1 LESSPGDSPYPAL
14 MIFASLLNTG
24 IEGSDWLSV
33 IISIVL
39 IGLLLLCSALMSG
52 SENAFFSLSTQ
63 TLDELRETDSSYA
76 RATVYLLNHPKKLLA
91 TILIANNFVNVAV
104 VMISSFIVSIVF
116 NFTLY
121 PLAGFILQVVVIT
134 FLIVMIGE
142 VLPKIYAVQNSM
154 KLVKLMAVPMLSLSK
169 VLYPFVYVLEKS
181 TSIIDKR
188 ITKKGHMLSIDELTH
203 AINITSEEDAPNDE
217 KEILRSI
224 VNFGNI
230 SVKEIMKPRMDVV
243 AYENTITLSELIKE
257 INEWGYSRI
266 PVYEDNFDKVIGVL
280 YIKDLLPHLNKDDSF
295 KWQQLIKPPYFVPE
309 SKKIDDLLK
318 EFQSKRVHLAVVVDE
333 YGGTNGIVTMEDIL
347 EEIFGEIKDEFD
359 DDELF
364 YSKLD
369 ENNYVLE
376 AKIPLNDMCKLMEL
390 DDNVFDSVRG
400 ESDTLGG
407 MILEITRKIPNLK
420 QKVEYGDFTFT
431 IESVDKRK
439 IKRVKGDHKPPCT
452 TSIT

>member
-14 MIFASLLNTG
+14 ALLASVFHEQ
-24 IEGSDWLSV
+24 IAGSDLVSV
-33 IISIVL
+33 IISFML
-39 IGLLLLCSALMSG
+39 IALLLLCSALMSG
-52 SENAFFSLSTQ
+52 SENAFFSLSPQ
-63 TLDELRETDSSYA
+63 TLDELRESDTGYA
-76 RATVYLLNHPKKLLA
+76 KATVYLLNHPKKLLA

-104 VMISSFIVSIVF
+104 VMLSSFIVSILF
-116 NFTLY
+116 NFELY
-121 PLAGFILQVVVIT
+121 PLLGFVLQVVVIT

-154 KLVKLMAVPMLSLSK
+154 KLVRLMGVPMLTLSK
-169 VLYPFVYVLEKS
+169 VLYPFVYVLERS

-203 AINITSEEDAPNDE
+203 AIDITSEKDAPEDE
-217 KEILRSI
+217 KEILKSI

-243 AYENTITLSELIKE
+243 AYDKHIPLSELVKE

-266 PVYEDNFDKVIGVL
+266 PVYEGNFDHVVGVL
-280 YIKDLLPHLNKDDSF
+280 YIKDLLPHLNKDDAF
-295 KWQQLIKPPYFVPE
+295 EWQKLIKAPYFVPE

-318 EFQSKRVHLAVVVDE
+318 EFQNKRVHLAVVVDE
-333 YGGTNGIVTMEDIL
+333 FGGTSGIVTMEDIL

-359 DDELF
+359 EDDLF
-364 YSKLD
+364 YSRLD
-369 ENNYVLE
+369 DDNFVFE

-390 DDNVFDSVRG
+390 DDEVFDDIRG

-407 MILEITRKIPNLK
+407 MILEVTRKIPNLK
-420 QKVEYGDFTFT
+420 QKIEHKQFLFT

-439 IKRVKGDHKPPCT
+439 IKRVKVTVKRT
-452 TSIT
+452 EQEA

>member
-1 LESSPGDSPYPAL
+1 MESSPGDSPYPAL

-33 IISIVL
+33 FISFVL

-169 VLYPFVYVLEKS
+169 LLYPFVYVLEKS

-390 DDNVFDSVRG
+390 DDNVFDSIRG

-439 IKRVKGDHKPPCT
+439 IKRVKVTINRPAQQA
-452 TSIT
+452 

>member
-1 LESSPGDSPYPAL
+1 MESSPGDSPYPAL

-439 IKRVKGDHKPPCT
+439 IKRVKVTINRPVQQA
-452 TSIT
+452 

>member
-1 LESSPGDSPYPAL
+1 

-420 QKVEYGDFTFT
+420 QKVEFGDFTFT

-439 IKRVKGDHKPPCT
+439 IKRVKVTINRPVQQA
-452 TSIT
+452 

>member
-1 LESSPGDSPYPAL
+1 MESSPGDSPYPAL

-76 RATVYLLNHPKKLLA
+76 KATIYLLNHPKKLLA
-91 TILIANNFVNVAV
+91 TIIIANNFANVAI
-104 VMISSFIVSIVF
+104 VMISSFIVNILF
-116 NFTLY
+116 NFELY
-121 PLAGFILQVVVIT
+121 PLAGFVIQVVVIT

-154 KLVKLMAVPMLSLSK
+154 KLVRSMAMPMLTLSR
-169 VLYPFVYVLEKS
+169 VLYPFVYVLERS

-390 DDNVFDSVRG
+390 DDNVFDSIRG

-420 QKVEYGDFTFT
+420 QKVEFGDFTFT

-439 IKRVKGDHKPPCT
+439 IKRVKVTINRPVQQA
-452 TSIT
+452 

>member
-1 LESSPGDSPYPAL
+1 
-14 MIFASLLNTG
+14 
-24 IEGSDWLSV
+24 
-33 IISIVL
+33 
-39 IGLLLLCSALMSG
+39 
-52 SENAFFSLSTQ
+52 
-63 TLDELRETDSSYA
+63 
-76 RATVYLLNHPKKLLA
+76 
-91 TILIANNFVNVAV
+91 
-104 VMISSFIVSIVF
+104 
-116 NFTLY
+116 
-121 PLAGFILQVVVIT
+121 
-134 FLIVMIGE
+134 
-142 VLPKIYAVQNSM
+142 
-154 KLVKLMAVPMLSLSK
+154 
-169 VLYPFVYVLEKS
+169 
-181 TSIIDKR
+181 
-188 ITKKGHMLSIDELTH
+188 
-203 AINITSEEDAPNDE
+203 
-217 KEILRSI
+217 
-224 VNFGNI
+224 
-230 SVKEIMKPRMDVV
+230 MDVV

-390 DDNVFDSVRG
+390 DDNIFDSVRG

-420 QKVEYGDFTFT
+420 QRVEFGDFTFT

-439 IKRVKGDHKPPCT
+439 IKRVKVTINRPVQQA
-452 TSIT
+452 

>member
-1 LESSPGDSPYPAL
+1 MESSPGDSPYPAL

-420 QKVEYGDFTFT
+420 QKVEFGDFTFT

-439 IKRVKGDHKPPCT
+439 IKRVKVTINRPVQQA
-452 TSIT
+452 

>member
-1 LESSPGDSPYPAL
+1 MESSPGDSPYPAL

-33 IISIVL
+33 IISFIL

-169 VLYPFVYVLEKS
+169 LLYPFVYVLEKS

-390 DDNVFDSVRG
+390 DDNVFDSIRG

-420 QKVEYGDFTFT
+420 QKVEFGNFTFT

-439 IKRVKGDHKPPCT
+439 IKRVKVTINRPVQQA
-452 TSIT
+452 

>member
-1 LESSPGDSPYPAL
+1 

-390 DDNVFDSVRG
+390 DDNIFDSVRG

-420 QKVEYGDFTFT
+420 QKVEFGDFTFT

-439 IKRVKGDHKPPCT
+439 IKRVKVTINRPVQQA
-452 TSIT
+452 

>member
-1 LESSPGDSPYPAL
+1 
-14 MIFASLLNTG
+14 
-24 IEGSDWLSV
+24 
-33 IISIVL
+33 
-39 IGLLLLCSALMSG
+39 
-52 SENAFFSLSTQ
+52 
-63 TLDELRETDSSYA
+63 
-76 RATVYLLNHPKKLLA
+76 
-91 TILIANNFVNVAV
+91 
-104 VMISSFIVSIVF
+104 
-116 NFTLY
+116 
-121 PLAGFILQVVVIT
+121 
-134 FLIVMIGE
+134 
-142 VLPKIYAVQNSM
+142 
-154 KLVKLMAVPMLSLSK
+154 
-169 VLYPFVYVLEKS
+169 
-181 TSIIDKR
+181 
-188 ITKKGHMLSIDELTH
+188 
-203 AINITSEEDAPNDE
+203 
-217 KEILRSI
+217 
-224 VNFGNI
+224 
-230 SVKEIMKPRMDVV
+230 MDVV
-243 AYENTITLSELIKE
+243 AYENTITLSELITE

-390 DDNVFDSVRG
+390 DDNIFDSVRG

-420 QKVEYGDFTFT
+420 QKVEFGDFTFT

-439 IKRVKGDHKPPCT
+439 IKRVKVTINRPVQQA
-452 TSIT
+452 

>member
-1 LESSPGDSPYPAL
+1 MESSPGDSPYPAL

-266 PVYEDNFDKVIGVL
+266 PVYEDNFDKVVGVL

-420 QKVEYGDFTFT
+420 QKVEFGDFTFT

-439 IKRVKGDHKPPCT
+439 IKRVKVTINRPVQQA
-452 TSIT
+452 

>member
-1 LESSPGDSPYPAL
+1 MESSPGDSPYPAL

-243 AYENTITLSELIKE
+243 AYENTITLSELIKD

-390 DDNVFDSVRG
+390 DDNIFDSVRG

-420 QKVEYGDFTFT
+420 QKVEFGDFTFT

-439 IKRVKGDHKPPCT
+439 IKRVKVTINRPVQQA
-452 TSIT
+452 

>member
-1 LESSPGDSPYPAL
+1 MESSPGDSPYPAL

-134 FLIVMIGE
+134 FIIVMIGE

-439 IKRVKGDHKPPCT
+439 IKRVKVTINRPVQQA
-452 TSIT
+452 

>member
-1 LESSPGDSPYPAL
+1 MESSPGDSPYPAL

-169 VLYPFVYVLEKS
+169 LLYPFVYVLEKS

-390 DDNVFDSVRG
+390 DDNIFDSVRG

-420 QKVEYGDFTFT
+420 QRVEFGDFTFT

-439 IKRVKGDHKPPCT
+439 IKRVKATINRPLQQA
-452 TSIT
+452 

>member
-1 LESSPGDSPYPAL
+1 MESSPGDSPYPAL

-390 DDNVFDSVRG
+390 DDNIFDSVRG

-420 QKVEYGDFTFT
+420 QKVEFGDFTFT

-439 IKRVKGDHKPPCT
+439 IKRVKVTINRPVQQA
-452 TSIT
+452 

>member
-1 LESSPGDSPYPAL
+1 MESSPGDSPYPAL

-33 IISIVL
+33 IISLVL

-169 VLYPFVYVLEKS
+169 LLYPFVYVLEKS

-390 DDNVFDSVRG
+390 DDNVFDSIRG

-420 QKVEYGDFTFT
+420 QKVEFGDFTFT

-439 IKRVKGDHKPPCT
+439 IKRVKVTINRPVQQA
-452 TSIT
+452 

>member
-439 IKRVKGDHKPPCT
+439 IKRVKVTINRPVQQA
-452 TSIT
+452 